1 MENAVGQT
9 SGLLVA
15 LATVVVIGAVI
26 GWLAGMIVK
35 GRGFGLLGDVV
46 IGIAGSFLAGF
57 MLPRLGLPVSDGV
70 LVGMLA
76 SVVGAVALLLILRMI
91 RRVI

>member
-15 LATVVVIGAVI
+15 LATVVDIGAVI
-26 GWLAGMIVK
+26 GWLAGMNVK

>member
-15 LATVVVIGAVI
+15 LATFVVIGAVI

-57 MLPRLGLPVSDGV
+57 MLPRLGLSVSDGV